1 VMEAGRIVEQG
12 RHAELLE
19 LQGAYYRLY
28 MSQFAGEDAEA
39 AFSGSAAEEP
49 TAVHS

>member
-1 VMEAGRIVEQG
+1 MEAGRIVEQG
-12 RHAELLE
+12 AHAELLE
-19 LQGAYYRLY
+19 LKGAYYRLY

-39 AFSGSAAEEP
+39 ALSENTANDA